1 MAAACRIGWNRGRRI
16 GCPFLY
22 LSAQKE
28 GFGIKAKH
36 QAWDYKITSGCA
48 GVVLSTGMFALFGGL
63 AFWLYQSENDA
74 FVFGAMLA
82 ALMFIVLMFAI
93 FRALCFQVC
102 IGKETFFY
110 QTKPGNGKCY
120 RYPDIKQAWQ
130 SSGKNL
136 NGTSAQY
143 CNLRTREGEILK
155 IPFFPADQE
164 AIDALIQH
172 VQGSGAHHDG
182 EAEDKREY
190 TIHGRR
196 NGKTAIFF
204 ALFLL
209 FMCVAINASLSV
221 YGMGYAWRSP
231 IVLLSVTV
239 VLLIL
244 RYVSFRVK
252 IGVLE
257 VMVQTNPFN
266 RKTYTYKQI
275 DRYEEIEKVYRHRGR
290 GSRSPQ
296 TLYYYFFA
304 FTDKQ
309 GKTTKFQFEK
319 PLYEYEI
326 HVLKARIDKA
336 NGMDAGGIRRARIYG
351 QSRM

>member
-1 MAAACRIGWNRGRRI
+1 M
-16 GCPFLY
+16 
-22 LSAQKE
+22 
-28 GFGIKAKH
+28 
-36 QAWDYKITSGCA
+36 
-48 GVVLSTGMFALFGGL
+48 
-63 AFWLYQSENDA
+63 
-74 FVFGAMLA
+74 
-82 ALMFIVLMFAI
+82 
-93 FRALCFQVC
+93 
-102 IGKETFFY
+102 
-110 QTKPGNGKCY
+110 
-120 RYPDIKQAWQ
+120 
-130 SSGKNL
+130 

-204 ALFLL
+204 A
-209 FMCVAINASLSV
+209 
-221 YGMGYAWRSP
+221 
-231 IVLLSVTV
+231 
-239 VLLIL
+239 
-244 RYVSFRVK
+244 
-252 IGVLE
+252 
-257 VMVQTNPFN
+257 
-266 RKTYTYKQI
+266 
-275 DRYEEIEKVYRHRGR
+275 
-290 GSRSPQ
+290 
-296 TLYYYFFA
+296 

-336 NGMDAGGIRRARIYG
+336 NGMDADGIRRARIYG
-351 QSRM
+351 QSQM